1 MENIGMAQ
9 VMIVDDAAFTRLMLR
24 DIFAANGI
32 EVVAEASNGVEAV
45 LLFKKLRPD
54 LVIMDISM
62 PEMDGLAA
70 LVRIRKIDLH
80 AKVVM
85 CTALE
90 QHSMVLDAIKAGAKD
105 FIVKPFNKDR
115 IVETIHRFLHVHSV

>member
-24 DIFAANGI
+24 DIIAANGI

-54 LVIMDISM
+54 LVIMDIAM

-70 LVRIRKIDLH
+70 LVRIMKIDPH
-80 AKVVM
+80 AMVVM

-90 QHSMVLDAIKAGAKD
+90 QHSMALDAIKAGAKD

-115 IVETIHRFLHVHSV
+115 IVEIIHRFLHIRSV

>member
-1 MENIGMAQ
+1 MVQ

-45 LLFKKLRPD
+45 HLFKKFRPD
-54 LVIMDISM
+54 LVFMDIAM

-70 LVRIRKIDLH
+70 LARIMKIDPH
-80 AKVVM
+80 ATVVM

-90 QHSMVLDAIKAGAKD
+90 LHSMVLDAIKAGAKD
-105 FIVKPFNKDR
+105 FIIKPFNKDR
-115 IVETIHRFLHVHSV
+115 IVESIHRLLHTHSV